1 MNQQANFVQDPWN
14 QDQLGI
20 FQKLL
25 DTSALHLSDLLIYS
39 VINYFIHPSIHLFFH
54 PFTHSSIQQ
63 VFIAQLKYATNCVKC
78 WGCNGAQYRY
88 GPCL

>member
-1 MNQQANFVQDPWN
+1 MNQRANFVIDFWN

-25 DTSALHLSDLLIYS
+25 DTFALHLSDLLIYS

-63 VFIAQLKYATNCVKC
+63 ILIDS
-78 WGCNGAQYRY
+78 
-88 GPCL
+88 